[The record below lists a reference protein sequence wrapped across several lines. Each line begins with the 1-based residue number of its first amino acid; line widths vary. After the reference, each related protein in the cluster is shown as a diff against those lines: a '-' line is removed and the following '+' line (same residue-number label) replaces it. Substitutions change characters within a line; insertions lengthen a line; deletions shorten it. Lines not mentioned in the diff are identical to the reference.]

1 MNYALPV
8 LMLIA
13 SLFIAVFALIT
24 WLVVDELLKSTQKPP
39 ETPQADIS
47 VMGGRMYM
55 SKQIMAK
62 NHRITIN

>member
-39 ETPQADIS
+39 ETPQATIMVFS
-47 VMGGRMYM
+47 GRKYLENEN
-55 SKQIMAK
+55 AVK
-62 NHRITIN
+62 NGKITVN